1 VVKPTVTRPG
11 RVAVTAC
18 AYGDEGALIAA
29 GLVSGTLQLWDAK
42 GAHWSRADAC
52 ALQRAEEKYD

>member
-1 VVKPTVTRPG
+1 MVKPTVTRPG

-42 GAHWSRADAC
+42 GAHGLEQIRAHC
-52 ALQRAEEKYD
+52 AEL